1 MHAIEF
7 ELGNFTGTE
16 SYYRFSALFPNC
28 LLTDGAKY
36 LAEKAKAFWFMDI
49 IGSILSK
56 IKPHGFAV
64 CKIAKTETGNA
75 LFTADD
81 GNGNVFYRQWIKYT
95 DAPFNF
101 RVFAVWDGA
110 QLVIMVPSEY

>member
-1 MHAIEF
+1 MHPIES
-7 ELGNFTGTE
+7 ELQNFTGTE
-16 SYYRFSALFPNC
+16 QWHRWSTLFRNC
-28 LLTDGAKY
+28 LLTDGANY
-36 LAEKAKAFWFMDI
+36 LAKKAGAFWFMDI

-64 CKIAKTETGNA
+64 CEITKTETGNA

-81 GNGNVFYRQWIKYT
+81 GNGNVFYRQWIKGT

-110 QLVIMVPSEY
+110 RLVIMVPSEY